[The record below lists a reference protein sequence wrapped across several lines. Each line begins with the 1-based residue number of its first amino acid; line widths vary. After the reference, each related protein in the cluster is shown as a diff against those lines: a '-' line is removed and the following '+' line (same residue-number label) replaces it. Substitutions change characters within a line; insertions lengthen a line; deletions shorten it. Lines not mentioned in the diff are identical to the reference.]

1 MKALAASKLTVKL
14 SLLLILDGH
23 GQSLENKA
31 CHLFIIKCKYGIFK
45 EGNLP
50 MAFSSD
56 FSASVALC
64 CISVV
69 VSAPFE
75 SMLLAHADFANSG
88 SEDFWDNLS

>member
-1 MKALAASKLTVKL
+1 
-14 SLLLILDGH
+14 
-23 GQSLENKA
+23 
-31 CHLFIIKCKYGIFK
+31 
-45 EGNLP
+45 

-64 CISVV
+64 CISVA

-88 SEDFWDNLS
+88 SEDFWDNLSWMVNFSCYKTWENASKTSMNEIDPSKWEVYKENE